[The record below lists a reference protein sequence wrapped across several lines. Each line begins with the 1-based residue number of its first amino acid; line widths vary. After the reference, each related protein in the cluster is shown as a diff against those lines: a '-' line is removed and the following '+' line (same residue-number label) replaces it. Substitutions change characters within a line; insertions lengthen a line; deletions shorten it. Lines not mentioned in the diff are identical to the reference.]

1 MSLPTRAEFEQMLGQ
16 YANALSALIDPT
28 SDAGKTAV
36 IAAERRRALSDAF
49 DAQAAEVA
57 RLVAAFDGLTAEHAA
72 AERRIRELVEELTDV
87 KADRTRHCE
96 RAAALEYE
104 RSEEHTSELP

>member
-16 YANALSALIDPT
+16 YANALAALIDPT

-49 DAQAAEVA
+49 DAQAAEVV
-57 RLVAAFDGLTAEHAA
+57 RLTEDFDGLGAEHAYSALVFEWGTRFRPRSCNVAHRGAPCTA
-72 AERRIRELVEELTDV
+72 AKSKGGGHMTVST
-87 KADRTRHCE
+87 
-96 RAAALEYE
+96 
-104 RSEEHTSELP
+104 